1 MTPPRVGSRSRN
13 NNDGG
18 QSSPADNFRG
28 RNRPGGFARKTETLF
43 QPEVEA
49 MRGKIYLALMAGVA
63 ALLFGG
69 GIVGAAPPIEQPPK
83 TSYMQSKVGTAD
95 ELSPI
100 APAEAKKVC
109 KVGNQWT
116 CEINGQPMVYNEAA
130 SRWEPKQK

>member
-1 MTPPRVGSRSRN
+1 MRV
-13 NNDGG
+13 
-18 QSSPADNFRG
+18 
-28 RNRPGGFARKTETLF
+28 
-43 QPEVEA
+43 
-49 MRGKIYLALMAGVA
+49 KIILAGMAGIA
-63 ALLFGG
+63 ALLLMGAPT
-69 GIVGAAPPIEQPPK
+69 IAAPPIQQPPK
-83 TSYMQSKVGTAD
+83 TSYMQSRVGTPD